1 MASLIFLSPHSV
13 SPFLACDDF
22 HARSRFARS
31 TIPEEKWGTTRT
43 LLSNILFIT
52 HFSLQKKNATNNT
65 FVFFS
70 LHLVPVQLVTYF
82 VFGSKFDNDKH
93 TSKIS
98 VDIKRETQRYSI

>member
-1 MASLIFLSPHSV
+1 MRNASARENHPTREK
-13 SPFLACDDF
+13 ATRGGDF

-31 TIPEEKWGTTRT
+31 TIPEEKWGTTRS

-65 FVFFS
+65 FVFFFFTLS
-70 LHLVPVQLVTYF
+70 TCTV
-82 VFGSKFDNDKH
+82 GSKFDNDKH